1 MNSKNT
7 KRALVSSA
15 LAMLV
20 CVAMLI
26 GTTFA
31 WFTDT
36 ASTSV
41 NKIQSGS
48 LDVDIVDA
56 NNVHIDTLNFIKA
69 EGGKDEAILW
79 EPGCTY
85 NLTPFKIVNNGTLA
99 LKYKVVVS
107 GAVGDTDLL
116 DVIDFS
122 YTTEDGTFDINAEG
136 HLGAG
141 ASTKLITMSGKMQE
155 TAGNDYMGK
164 EVTGITITVVA
175 TQDTVENDSY
185 NNTYDANAGYPV
197 TGHADM
203 QKAFAEGGRFS
214 VSSNITADET
224 KTEAADRLVVK
235 APTTLDMGAVYT
247 VPGELEDS
255 NNWAALFIAADTTI
269 NASENAGIMCL
280 DKTDP
285 KYSYTGGP
293 YVAHI
298 AKEGIT
304 VTVNGGKY
312 YAGGTVFNVQAGTL
326 VVNGGFF
333 ECAPDIGTHDY
344 RYLLNCIDENYKNG
358 TADIIVKGGTFVNFD
373 PSDNVAEGAGTNFVA
388 DGYKVVSETQSNGDI
403 WYTVVAE

>member
-20 CVAMLI
+20 CVAMLV

-116 DVIDFS
+116 KVIDFT

-185 NNTYDANAGYPV
+185 NNTYDANATYPV
-197 TGHADM
+197 VNAAELKEGLVNGGTVAVNKDIKTDNIAD
-203 QKAFAEGGRFS
+203 
-214 VSSNITADET
+214 NADS
-224 KTEAADRLVVK
+224 RVIISQ
-235 APTTLDMGAVYT
+235 PTTLNLDAKIISPDNMG
-247 VPGELEDS
+247 
-255 NNWAALFIAADTTI
+255 NNNTNFCALIVDADTTI
-269 NASENAGIMCL
+269 NATANGGI
-280 DKTDP
+280 D
-285 KYSYTGGP
+285 TG
-293 YVAHI
+293 
-298 AKEGIT
+298 
-304 VTVNGGKY
+304 VNGGYGINVRNGSNLTINGGY
-312 YAGGTVFNVQAGTL
+312 YYGGGTAVQVQKGTL
-326 VVNGGFF
+326 TITGGTFAC
-333 ECAPDIGTHDY
+333 EPYGAPY
-344 RYLLNCIDENYKNG
+344 YYNFLLNCVDSAYKDG
-358 TADIIVKGGTFVNFD
+358 TAKIIVKGGTFVNFD
-373 PSDNVAEGAGTNFVA
+373 PSNNSAEGAGTNFVA
-388 DGYKVVSETQSNGDI
+388 DGYTVTSEVKGNDTY
-403 WYTVVAE
+403 YTVVAK